1 VAVIEEVIRRIYIFY
16 GADHTRLQGE
26 SYPFTG
32 GSYPF
37 TGFGDN
43 VLKKQCVYQSYLST
57 GVI

>member
-16 GADHTRLQGE
+16 GVDHTRLQGK
-26 SYPFTG
+26 
-32 GSYPF
+32 SYPF

-57 GVI
+57 GVIWLLSYP